1 MFGSTSVK
9 LAEVMEGV
17 PVISA
22 IPDSVAAVEVSGLA
36 YDSRKAAPGFLF
48 FAFPGSKTDGRRFA
62 TQALEKGAVAVISEA
77 PAPADF
83 TGHWIRTA
91 HGRHALA
98 IASGNFYNHPD
109 RRLKIIGVTGT
120 NGKTTTTYLID
131 SILRAA
137 GLTTALVGTIEYRL
151 AGRQLPSINT
161 TPESL
166 DLFEMFSELERLGGT
181 HVTMETSSHALS
193 LGRVYGVQFETAV
206 FTNLTRD
213 HLDFHGDMDSYLA
226 AKRLL
231 FTSEASTGPR
241 FAVINHDDTYAS
253 ALRTKPQTEVI
264 TYGLGEGAS
273 ARAQGVTTGFDG
285 LRFEIHHDGRTYK
298 VESPLVGQINVYN
311 LLAAWCAAYSVGIGP
326 EVIARG
332 IADCKAV
339 PGRFERVDVGQP
351 FLVVVDYAHTD
362 DALRNLISI
371 ARGLTDKRVIT
382 LFGCGGDRDRAKRP
396 LMGMAAAELSD
407 MVILTSDNPRSED
420 PIGIMNDAM
429 VGIRR
434 FDTPLVIEP
443 DREKAI
449 RAAINK
455 AGPGD
460 IVLLA
465 GKGHETYQVL
475 KDKTINF
482 DDREVA
488 RRILRGFG
496 YGKD

>member
-1 MFGSTSVK
+1 MFGSTGVK
-9 LAEVMEGV
+9 LAGLMEGV
-17 PVISA
+17 SLISA
-22 IPDSVAAVEVSGLA
+22 IPEAVAGADITGLA
-36 YDSRKAAPGFLF
+36 YDSRKVQPGFLF
-48 FAFPGSKTDGRRFA
+48 FAFPGSKTDGRQFA
-62 TQALEKGAVAVISEA
+62 AKALEQGAVAVVSEA

-83 TGHWIRTA
+83 TGHWIRAA

-98 IASGNFYNHPD
+98 AASGNFYNHPD

-131 SILRAA
+131 SILQAA

-166 DLFEMFSELERLGGT
+166 DLFEMFSELERAGGT

-206 FTNLTRD
+206 FTNLTRE
-213 HLDFHGDMDSYLA
+213 HLDFHGGMDSYLA
-226 AKRLL
+226 AKQLL
-231 FTSEASTGPR
+231 FTSEASPGPR
-241 FAVINHDDTYAS
+241 FAVINHDDPYAS

-264 TYGLGEGAS
+264 TYGLGQGAGV
-273 ARAQGVTTGFDG
+273 RAQGVTSGFDG
-285 LRFEIHHDGRTYK
+285 LRFEVHYGGGTHE
-298 VESPLVGQINVYN
+298 VESPLVGEINVYN
-311 LLAAWCAAYSVGIGP
+311 LLAAWCAAYSVGISP

-332 IADCKAV
+332 LADCNSV
-339 PGRFERVDVGQP
+339 PGRFERVDEGQP

-371 ARGLTDKRVIT
+371 ARGLTGKRVIT

-407 MVILTSDNPRSED
+407 LVVLTSDNPRSED
-420 PIGIMNDAM
+420 PLSIMNDAM

-434 FDTPLVIEP
+434 FDTRLIVEP

-449 RAAINK
+449 RSAIDS